1 MEEKNILISS
11 KDYEKLKEKAEKY
24 ANLSGRVEAFADYVN
39 AYGFSVDREIC
50 GAILGFEVSKNA
62 RE

>member
-1 MEEKNILISS
+1 MEENNMLISVDEY
-11 KDYEKLKEKAEKY
+11 KDLQEKAEKY
-24 ANLSGRVEAFADYVN
+24 AKLTGRVEAFADYVN
-39 AYGFSVDREIC
+39 SYGFSVDREIC